1 VIREAGGVMKTSN
14 GIARPSPVDE
24 YVSTVKACV
33 SFAHRSMKLNVPPA
47 PGTEMRAVVVTAS
60 VSGFSSDVTVHVCAD
75 ATPLT
80 SSTATTPTTHL

>member
-1 VIREAGGVMKTSN
+1 
-14 GIARPSPVDE
+14 
-24 YVSTVKACV
+24 
-33 SFAHRSMKLNVPPA
+33 MKLNVPPA